1 MKLQAVEQMISLPVS
16 LSTLNKL
23 DGKEHCLSRL
33 LKQTQFQ
40 LSLIKRRKEV
50 FYLDLLSKILDVSY
64 ALFHLILHFS
74 SIKKETSN

>member
-1 MKLQAVEQMISLPVS
+1 MALFIKSSSIIFTQQEGPDLYSLPVS

-40 LSLIKRRKEV
+40 LSLIKEK
-50 FYLDLLSKILDVSY
+50 LSMFVKSTKQWTVVYELCFIQL
-64 ALFHLILHFS
+64 
-74 SIKKETSN
+74 K